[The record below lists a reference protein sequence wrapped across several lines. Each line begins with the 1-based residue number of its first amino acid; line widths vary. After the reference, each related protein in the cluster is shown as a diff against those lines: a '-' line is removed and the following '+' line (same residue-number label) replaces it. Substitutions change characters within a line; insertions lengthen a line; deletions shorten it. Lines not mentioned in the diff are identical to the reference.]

1 MHRDK
6 TSGIILK
13 KAKKQHMPVNARIA
27 SNKRPLFTNATTRS
41 CTPRLSSK
49 FDISDH
55 SRKSSRVHNK
65 SRFSIED

>member
-27 SNKRPLFTNATTRS
+27 SKRPLFTNATTRS
-41 CTPRLSSK
+41 CTPRISSK
-49 FDISDH
+49 FDIYDH